1 MDQVK
6 IGKFIAELRRRAG
19 LTQEALGEKIGVTN
33 KTISRWE
40 NGDYMPNIEMLQLL
54 AEEFSISI
62 SEILAGEK
70 FSDEESRHKADENAI
85 ATTSTSAFSLKERKT
100 FFKKKW
106 RREHFSLFAVLALI
120 LIAAV
125 VFPLVFHK
133 PWLLGIAPLVALVE
147 YGFQNNRMMVYVE
160 KCLYKRKRRSCSQFV
175 EQHGSAAAPLS
186 FRPNSPRNAPITQK
200 DAPHRARRAYFPF
213 LPLKLSAERMCSH
226 EYLL

>member
-85 ATTSTSAFSLKERKT
+85 TTTSTSAFSLKERKT

-160 KCLYKRKRRSCSQFV
+160 KCLYK
-175 EQHGSAAAPLS
+175 
-186 FRPNSPRNAPITQK
+186 
-200 DAPHRARRAYFPF
+200 
-213 LPLKLSAERMCSH
+213 
-226 EYLL
+226 